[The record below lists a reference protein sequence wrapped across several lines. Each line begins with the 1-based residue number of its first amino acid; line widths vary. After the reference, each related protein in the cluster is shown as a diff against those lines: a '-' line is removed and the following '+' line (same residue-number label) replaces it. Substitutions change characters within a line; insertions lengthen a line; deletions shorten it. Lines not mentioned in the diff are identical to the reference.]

1 MGRLGKCFRKGIHFA
16 CSEEQGD
23 SDGDPFVPNDF
34 AEDDSFQVSE
44 DGEMDNPECE
54 KAYMISMCPTFLQ
67 AGERR

>member
-1 MGRLGKCFRKGIHFA
+1 MGRLGKCFGKGIHSA

-44 DGEMDNPECE
+44 VLLFFACVFFFRFVYCFCGL
-54 KAYMISMCPTFLQ
+54 AYLVQ
-67 AGERR
+67 